1 MLVGSIPSLDTCLQY
16 NVRLW
21 PCVVCADAGAHAFV
35 LPMIVGSISQLSGV
49 EASAHG
55 KSVR

>member
-1 MLVGSIPSLDTCLQY
+1 MCCFLLLP
-16 NVRLW
+16 
-21 PCVVCADAGAHAFV
+21 AEAGGDAFV
-35 LPMIVGSISQLSGV
+35 LPMIVGSISQLSDV